1 MGADAVFFERSTVGL
16 SPCGFFSINRRRVS
30 PWNVGELLTF
40 WWALLLLLSSS
51 IYRFRY
57 SYHYT
62 IYLRNY
68 QRVIAS
74 SRSHTHHGLIG
85 KEKSSVALAGFLVR
99 TTSTSCHPAA
109 GRRPSNKKPSTSIIP
124 NALPGVYATSSLIHL
139 QKPSRTCPHSSTP
152 ASHPDNQPV
161 LGPLQT
167 RKQSV
172 TERKASTTCH
182 PHPSTHEYILSQDT
196 SINIVVGVAFPS
208 RIQHRVGTLLLL
220 VYS

>member
-1 MGADAVFFERSTVGL
+1 VGFVITIIKLYISIQIFLSLYNIFAQLSTGHCIFSFTHTSRINREREVVRST
-16 SPCGFFSINRRRVS
+16 CKFS
-30 PWNVGELLTF
+30 W
-40 WWALLLLLSSS
+40 
-51 IYRFRY
+51 
-57 SYHYT
+57 
-62 IYLRNY
+62 
-68 QRVIAS
+68 
-74 SRSHTHHGLIG
+74 
-85 KEKSSVALAGFLVR
+85 
-99 TTSTSCHPAA
+99 
-109 GRRPSNKKPSTSIIP
+109 
-124 NALPGVYATSSLIHL
+124 VYATSSLIHL
-139 QKPSRTCPHSSTP
+139 QKPSRTCPHTNTP

>member
-1 MGADAVFFERSTVGL
+1 
-16 SPCGFFSINRRRVS
+16 
-30 PWNVGELLTF
+30 
-40 WWALLLLLSSS
+40 LLLLLSSS

-57 SYHYT
+57 SCHYT

-68 QRVIAS
+68 QRVITS
-74 SRSHTHHGLIG
+74 FRSHTHHELIG
-85 KEKSSVALAGFLVR
+85 KEKPSVALAGFLVR

-139 QKPSRTCPHSSTP
+139 QKPSRTCPHTNTP

-182 PHPSTHEYILSQDT
+182 PHPSTHEYIISQDT
-196 SINIVVGVAFPS
+196 SINIVVGVAVPS
-208 RIQHRVGTLLLL
+208 YSAQSRYTTAVCLFLNFRPYRIVPYPQPLPPKARYDRHTRPSKKT
-220 VYS
+220 

>member
-1 MGADAVFFERSTVGL
+1 
-16 SPCGFFSINRRRVS
+16 
-30 PWNVGELLTF
+30 
-40 WWALLLLLSSS
+40 LLLLLSSS

-62 IYLRNY
+62 IYLRIY
-68 QRVIAS
+68 QRVITS
-74 SRSHTHHGLIG
+74 SRSHTSRINR
-85 KEKSSVALAGFLVR
+85 EREVVR
-99 TTSTSCHPAA
+99 STCKFSW
-109 GRRPSNKKPSTSIIP
+109 
-124 NALPGVYATSSLIHL
+124 VYATSSLIHL
-139 QKPSRTCPHSSTP
+139 QKPSRTCPHTNTP

-208 RIQHRVGTLLLL
+208 RIQHRVGTLLHTA